1 MRPMDSSWLHN
12 SHGGAHRLPPL
23 PCRLWTDHLLD
34 LHHLKQVQV
43 INILIY
49 VYCTWKYPGC
59 VTQEIW
65 TWAPSATW
73 PAPLWWN
80 GCQPSTQPTATS
92 TPPTPEGCLDPR
104 DQDTHQP
111 WLRKNY
117 FLLFQRW
124 MISFHNC
131 ENQNFLSKG
140 KPQVQRLWQ
149 GHCCVQSLLWRL
161 NCVW

>member
-1 MRPMDSSWLHN
+1 MEEE
-12 SHGGAHRLPPL
+12 
-23 PCRLWTDHLLD
+23 TDCPHCLADCELTTYSTSITSN
-34 LHHLKQVQV
+34 KFRWS
-43 INILIY
+43 IY
-49 VYCTWKYPGC
+49 SYMYYCTWKYPGC